1 MPLTTVCKVKSATV
15 KESLTVHDRM
25 LWEECNYGATG
36 QGIGPSARQLLNMTN
51 PVVPVLFVVA
61 ETIFKNSVPK
71 TSSGRL

>member
-1 MPLTTVCKVKSATV
+1 
-15 KESLTVHDRM
+15 M

>member
-1 MPLTTVCKVKSATV
+1 MPRVAVSKVKSARSPFANRD
-15 KESLTVHDRM
+15 SL